1 MTKQILGTRFA
12 TNSFA
17 PIAVATRNGIDESL
31 HHGAG
36 VVIAPDG
43 SIAVSIG
50 NPELAIH
57 PRSALKPFQASAMV
71 GLGLDL
77 PHRLLAVV
85 VASHS
90 GEQQHLDAVAEIL
103 DRFDLSVDDLRNTPD
118 RPHGVTAK
126 QVSIASGVDSSRPHQ
141 NCSGKHAGML
151 ATCRVNGWAIDS
163 YLDPEHPL
171 QEAITNEIDRLSGR
185 AGGAVIDIGVDGCGA
200 PTHLMPLI
208 DVARSLSTMFRE
220 GSAVV
225 EAMAAA
231 PALVGGTDRDVTLW
245 MEAVPGLAA
254 KEGAAGVMVLGL
266 PDGSAAA
273 LKIADGSDQARQ
285 AVTVELLRMLGIDVD
300 GGLSCVRDRVA
311 VKMRGH
317 GTPVGSLEPLAW

>member
-1 MTKQILGTRFA
+1 VTKQILGTRFA

-50 NPELAIH
+50 DPELAIH

-90 GEQQHLDAVAEIL
+90 GEQQHLDAVGEIL

-126 QVSIASGVDSSRPHQ
+126 QVSITSGVDSSRPHQ

-273 LKIADGSDQARQ
+273 LKIADGSDLARQ

-311 VKMRGH
+311 VQMRGH